1 MKNPRIIIFLFLL
14 TGWYCILT
22 AQKIDTI
29 FFQNGDKLTGEVKSL
44 ELNKLRLSTHD
55 AGTVMVEWNKI
66 DSVKIL
72 NSMRIEL
79 EDGRIMY
86 GVLLTAGIKG
96 SCYIWRRSG
105 DPYLAE
111 LIHIVFLSPI
121 RDRFVNRLNGS
132 ISSGFSYVKASDI
145 AQLTF
150 NGSIKYLAEKNVME
164 TFYDGIF
171 TRESDASNSQR
182 HHGGASF
189 RRILPR
195 NWFLMSQISAE
206 SNTELE
212 LDLRTNLT
220 LGAGNSVIRTNFA
233 NLNVAGGLQV
243 NRENT
248 AEIDQYNLEGIVYA
262 TYSMFVYDDPEI
274 SFDLTTSLIPS
285 INDPGR
291 IRNNITSNLKWEI
304 FNDFFLK
311 WSFYFSYDNRPLSE
325 TAAKFD
331 WAVSLLGVEYKL

>member
-1 MKNPRIIIFLFLL
+1 MRITRIIFIFFLL
-14 TGWYCILT
+14 AGSQFRLH

-44 ELNKLRLSTHD
+44 EHNQLRLSTND
-55 AGTVMVEWNKI
+55 AGTVNVEWNKI

-72 NSMRIEL
+72 STMRVEL

-96 SCYIWRRSG
+96 SCYIWRRAG

-111 LIHIVFLSPI
+111 LIRIVYLSPI
-121 RDRFVNRLNGS
+121 RDRFVNRLDGF
-132 ISSGFSYVKASDI
+132 ISSGFSYVKASEI
-145 AQLTF
+145 MQVNF
-150 NGSIKYLAEKNVME
+150 NGSIKYLAEKNVIE
-164 TFYDGIF
+164 TFYDGIL
-171 TRESDASNSQR
+171 TRESGVSKSQR

-195 NWFLMSQISAE
+195 NWFFMSQVSAE

-212 LDLRTNLT
+212 LDLRTNVT
-220 LGAGNSVIRTNFA
+220 LGGGKSLIRTNFV
-233 NLNVAGGLQV
+233 NLHAATGLQV

-248 AEIDQYNLEGIVYA
+248 SETQQYNLESVFIA
-262 TYSMFVYDDPEI
+262 NYSMFVYDDPEV
-274 SFDLTTSLIPS
+274 SFEVTASLIPS
-285 INDPGR
+285 LNDPGR
-291 IRNNITSNLKWEI
+291 IRNNIRSSLKWEV
-304 FNDFFLK
+304 FKDFFFK

-331 WAVSLLGVEYKL
+331 WAVTLLGLEYKL